1 MAVKYCLKIWY
12 AVNLYSCMLLII
24 VRLRHKG
31 SGLYLQGFLNDL
43 LLVLDESPSDF
54 ECVINVTLN
63 YLRIAMEST
72 PSKLET
78 VVRPISAL
86 RELVSFV
93 KPATKIRPIAN
104 LIIKRPD
111 WFIAEPKTSFVANE
125 TFSKSYLGA
134 FLGVSVF
141 DDRRLSSNFYHFPI
155 LFTNF

>member
-1 MAVKYCLKIWY
+1 
-12 AVNLYSCMLLII
+12 
-24 VRLRHKG
+24 
-31 SGLYLQGFLNDL
+31 
-43 LLVLDESPSDF
+43 
-54 ECVINVTLN
+54 
-63 YLRIAMEST
+63 MEST

-155 LFTNF
+155 LFTNFWYLFFRSFSSIRTFPSLLSGFESIQQLNAEARTHIATTLRRRLDGPRAEMFLVVEAFLKECWTR

>member
-1 MAVKYCLKIWY
+1 MYF
-12 AVNLYSCMLLII
+12 
-24 VRLRHKG
+24 
-31 SGLYLQGFLNDL
+31 QGFLNDL
-43 LLVLDESPSDF
+43 LVVLDEPSSDF
-54 ECVINVTLN
+54 ECVVNVCLN
-63 YLRIAMEST
+63 HLRIAMEAT

-86 RELVSFV
+86 RELVSFI

-111 WFIAEPKTSFVANE
+111 WFLAQPKTSFVGNE

-141 DDRRLSSNFYHFPI
+141 DDQRLGSNSYQFP
-155 LFTNF
+155 TK

>member
-1 MAVKYCLKIWY
+1 MYF
-12 AVNLYSCMLLII
+12 
-24 VRLRHKG
+24 
-31 SGLYLQGFLNDL
+31 QGFLNDL
-43 LLVLDESPSDF
+43 LVVLDEPSSDF
-54 ECVINVTLN
+54 ECVVNVCLN
-63 YLRIAMEST
+63 HLRIAMEST

-86 RELVSFV
+86 RELVSFI

-111 WFIAEPKTSFVANE
+111 WFLAQPKTSFVGNE

-141 DDRRLSSNFYHFPI
+141 DDQRLGSNSYQFP
-155 LFTNF
+155 TK